1 MPYATGTANNATELR
16 TALTNLATAN
26 GWTWD
31 ATNEMLYKAPVYGK
45 LTISG
50 LNLFVQSALGYSGAT
65 LTTPAAYAAGISS
78 FINITGITVLAY
90 PLTYHVFVHANPDII
105 VLAVNWGAV
114 WWQWLMFGNG
124 KSLGDEPNPLWH
136 WGSASSNL
144 TGTGQGVYIA
154 SSLISNAGGSSKYF
168 GAAPFCPTAAF
179 SSAFPG
185 FNSALYCALD
195 AVDWRYNLY
204 GSGTTNP
211 NNAHAGYAAAPLLQ
225 TQPNAW
231 NAETE
236 LIRLQPM
243 VLRPSSFW
251 SYVADLWHV
260 RITRNDNFSDGQII
274 TIGPDRWFVAPC
286 FRKDSANRDSS
297 LGTAGGA
304 IAGTHTGTMA
314 LAIRYD
320 GP

>member
-31 ATNEMLYKAPVYGK
+31 ATNQMLYKAPVYGK

-65 LTTPAAYAAGISS
+65 LTTPAAQGAGISA
-78 FINITGITVLAY
+78 NISKTGITVITY
-90 PLTYHVFVHANPDII
+90 PLTYHVFVHANPNVI
-105 VLAVNWGAV
+105 VLAVNWGTV
-114 WWQWLMFGNG
+114 WWQWLMFGNA

-136 WGSASSNL
+136 WGSAASNMPA
-144 TGTGQGVYIA
+144 GAGVYVNNTMGPTSQVQIPA
-154 SSLISNAGGSSKYF
+154 
-168 GAAPFCPTAAF
+168 AAPLAP
-179 SSAFPG
+179 SSAG
-185 FNSALYCALD
+185 NYLNSALYANLD
-195 AVDWRYNLY
+195 AIGWRYNLL
-204 GSGTTNP
+204 GNSLADP
-211 NNAHAGYAAAPLLQ
+211 NNANSGYAAGPLLS

-231 NAETE
+231 NGETE

-243 VLRPSSFW
+243 VLRASSFW
-251 SYVADLWHV
+251 SYIADLWHV

-274 TIGPDRWFVAPC
+274 TIGSDRWFIAPC
-286 FRKDSANRDSS
+286 FRKDVANRDTSQGG
-297 LGTAGGA
+297 GTASF
-304 IAGTHTGTMA
+304 THSGTMA

>member
-31 ATNEMLYKAPVYGK
+31 ATNQMLYKAPVYGK

-65 LTTPAAYAAGISS
+65 LTTPAAQGAGISANLS
-78 FINITGITVLAY
+78 KTGITVITY
-90 PLTYHVFVHANPDII
+90 PLTYHCFVHANPDVI
-105 VLAVNWGAV
+105 VLAVNWGTV
-114 WWQWLMFGNG
+114 WWQWLMFGNA
-124 KSLGDEPNPLWH
+124 KSLGDEPNPRWH
-136 WGSASSNL
+136 WGSAASDMPA
-144 TGTGQGVYIA
+144 GARVYIA
-154 SSLISNAGGSSKYF
+154 STMVNTTLATDS
-168 GAAPFCPTAAF
+168 GAAPLAP
-179 SSAFPG
+179 SSNG
-185 FNSALYCALD
+185 NYRNSALYANLD
-195 AVDWRYNLY
+195 AIGWRYNLG
-204 GSGTTNP
+204 GSALVDP
-211 NNAHAGYAAAPLLQ
+211 NNANSGYAAAPLLQ

-231 NAETE
+231 NGETE

-274 TIGPDRWFVAPC
+274 TIGPDSWFVAPC

-304 IAGTHTGTMA
+304 IAGTHSGTMA

>member
-31 ATNEMLYKAPVYGK
+31 ATNQMLYKAPVYGK

-65 LTTPAAYAAGISS
+65 LTTPAAQGAGISA
-78 FINITGITVLAY
+78 NISRTGITVITY
-90 PLTYHVFVHANPDII
+90 PLTYHVFVHANPDVV
-105 VLAVNWGAV
+105 VLAVNWGTV
-114 WWQWLMFGNG
+114 WWQWLMFGNA

-136 WGSASSNL
+136 WGSADSTAPTGEGVIIFSSGA
-144 TGTGQGVYIA
+144 TSI
-154 SSLISNAGGSSKYF
+154 SSGAQP
-168 GAAPFCPTAAF
+168 AAPLF
-179 SSAFPG
+179 G
-185 FNSALYCALD
+185 RLNSGAGKNGALYANVDLVGWHYNFTSNTGASPAD
-195 AVDWRYNLY
+195 AN
-204 GSGTTNP
+204 
-211 NNAHAGYAAAPLLQ
+211 AGYAAGPLLQ

-243 VLRPSSFW
+243 VLRPSSFQ
-251 SYVADLWHV
+251 SYIADLWHV

-297 LGTAGGA
+297 QGTAGGA